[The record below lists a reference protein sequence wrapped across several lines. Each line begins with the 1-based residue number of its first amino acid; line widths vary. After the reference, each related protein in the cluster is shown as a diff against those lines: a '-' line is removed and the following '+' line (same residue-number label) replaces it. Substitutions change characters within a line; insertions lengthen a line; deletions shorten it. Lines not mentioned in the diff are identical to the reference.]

1 MNMVSTVYKSSIKIL
16 MFFSLVIFYDLE
28 SILPKTTN
36 KDNDTISTDV
46 ISSHIP
52 IIWSFIVIDMIGSII
67 HEEAGYCEENAA
79 EKFLERLLNI
89 EKKLMKNIKRD
100 VSMRYFIF
108 ISIISFVFR
117 LESRNTRMSTT
128 ISNYVIIVS
137 YHLLITR

>member
-16 MFFSLVIFYDLE
+16 IFFSLVIFYDLE

-36 KDNDTISTDV
+36 KDNDTDV

-79 EKFLERLLNI
+79 EKFLERLLTI
-89 EKKLMKNIKRD
+89 EKKIMKNIKRD